1 MATEQENRP
10 DRSALGQVT
19 DYVQLQITATKLAA
33 IEHLSLILSSSFG
46 ILLAVMSIGFA
57 MLFLLGALTLWLARA
72 IGSLPWAMVVTAA
85 IFVLAGTVSY
95 LRREKLITDN
105 LIGVFARIFF
115 APRNPNEEETGR

>member
-1 MATEQENRP
+1 MATEKENKP
-10 DRSALGQVT
+10 DRSALEQVT
-19 DYVQLQITATKLAA
+19 DYIQLQITATKLAA

-72 IGSLPWAMVVTAA
+72 IGSLPWAMVVTAV
-85 IFVLAGTVSY
+85 IFVLVGMFSY
-95 LRREKLITDN
+95 VRREKLITNN

-115 APRNPNEEETGR
+115 APKDSGEEAER